1 MKHFFLSLLACG
13 VALTASAQTDK
24 IAVGVMP
31 FTDAS
36 QKVGNDLVA
45 INDAVTNALV
55 KSNRF
60 IIVDRSKMQALMQ
73 EKNLQKTED
82 FIDGKAVEQGKS
94 LGAEYLVSGNV
105 NSYTN
110 DGTQAKFTFTLS
122 VMEVA
127 TSKMLNSEQI
137 ESKGGSIGGGMLM
150 GLAASAASGGEPVS
164 NTGNPEAVFKKALN
178 DVAKDIDRFIAKNFP
193 LTLSIAEMQ
202 TKDKNGAPLTLLISG
217 GSSTGV
223 KKGDKFRV
231 VEMAELE
238 VDGKKM
244 TRKKEIGQLQ
254 VLKVED
260 ENFSSCKVLVGGTDI
275 AMKSQAGA
283 KLKVITL
290 SE

>member
-1 MKHFFLSLLACG
+1 MKHFFLSLLTCG

-24 IAVGVMP
+24 IAVGMMP

-36 QKVGNDLVA
+36 EKVGNNLTA

-60 IIVDRSKMQALMQ
+60 IIVDRSKMQALNQ
-73 EKNLQKTED
+73 ERNLQKTED
-82 FIDGKAVEQGKS
+82 FIDGKALEQGKS

-105 NSYTN
+105 NSYSN

-164 NTGNPEAVFKKALN
+164 NAGNPEAVFKKALN

-193 LTLSIAEMQ
+193 LMLSIAETQ

-217 GSSTGV
+217 GSATGV

-244 TRKKEIGQLQ
+244 TRKKEVGQIQ
-254 VLKVED
+254 VVKVED
-260 ENFSSCKVLVGGTDI
+260 ENFSSCKVLAGGTDI
-275 AMKSQAGA
+275 GLKGQAGA

>member
-13 VALTASAQTDK
+13 IAFTASAQTDK
-24 IAVGVMP
+24 IAVGVLP

-36 QKVGNDLVA
+36 RKVGNDLAA

-60 IIVDRSKMQALMQ
+60 IIVDRSKMQALAQ

-82 FIDGKAVEQGKS
+82 FIDGKALEQGKS

-150 GLAASAASGGEPVS
+150 GLAASAASGGAPVS
-164 NTGNPEAVFKKALN
+164 NAGNPEEVFKKALN

-193 LTLSIAEMQ
+193 LTLSLAETQ
-202 TKDKNGAPLTLLISG
+202 
-217 GSSTGV
+217 
-223 KKGDKFRV
+223 KF
-231 VEMAELE
+231 
-238 VDGKKM
+238 
-244 TRKKEIGQLQ
+244 I
-254 VLKVED
+254 
-260 ENFSSCKVLVGGTDI
+260 
-275 AMKSQAGA
+275 
-283 KLKVITL
+283 
-290 SE
+290 